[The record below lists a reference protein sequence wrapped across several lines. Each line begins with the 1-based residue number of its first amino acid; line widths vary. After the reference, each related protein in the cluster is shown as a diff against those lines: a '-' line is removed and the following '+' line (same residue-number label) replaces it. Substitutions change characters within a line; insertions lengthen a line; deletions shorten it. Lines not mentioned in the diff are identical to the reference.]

1 MLFCPRVIIS
11 QKAKIT
17 MTDETLFSVFLRW
30 KWCPTHSPKQKGEMQ
45 QLKSSYLCLTYVQ
58 HHVVRH
64 AGSPTSGHMSQ
75 IITQLTDCQ
84 FVKTCRWSTNESWK
98 RVQDSDWLWNLKLLY
113 WKRQAHASFN
123 TFSARWPSLTRNSP
137 KSHAMSA
144 ENTEWPLLPY
154 GITKSGGVSCTRKT
168 EFVKL
173 RLSES
178 IVADLTSL
186 VSTNTANL
194 LGHIHNYWTYIILS
208 SN

>member
-1 MLFCPRVIIS
+1 MKVVPNTLSKTERWDSTTKVILLVPHIFTTS
-11 QKAKIT
+11 CCTSCREPDIRPHV
-17 MTDETLFSVFLRW
+17 TDNNTVDRLPV
-30 KWCPTHSPKQKGEMQ
+30 CQNMQ
-45 QLKSSYLCLTYVQ
+45 
-58 HHVVRH
+58 VVNKRK
-64 AGSPTSGHMSQ
+64 
-75 IITQLTDCQ
+75 L
-84 FVKTCRWSTNESWK
+84 K